1 MLVELF
7 KHCLWQSKFECDII
21 RYSYDV
27 ERNNK
32 SVYKSNKGGF
42 QSDFLDQSQ
51 EVIHPLINHI
61 KEETAKFSKAAFN
74 IDKQYSIGSMW
85 LNINRSKDYNLV
97 HTHPHC
103 DFSGVYYIST
113 PKDCGMLSFEN
124 PYKDGMESH
133 WLNVERP
140 VEEYNLINSHT
151 IKVIPTRYRCY
162 IFPSY
167 FKHSVEPNMSEEDRI
182 SISFNLTPVNL

>member
-1 MLVELF
+1 MIKDLF
-7 KHCLWQSKFECDII
+7 KHSIWQSSFETDLVS
-21 RYSYDV
+21 YSYDV

-32 SVYKSNKGGF
+32 SVHKSNKGGF
-42 QSDFLDQSQ
+42 QSDLLDTSSDTLKPLVSFIQS
-51 EVIHPLINHI
+51 
-61 KEETAKFSKAAFN
+61 ETAKYSKAAFN
-74 IDKQYSIGSMW
+74 IDKQYTIRSMW
-85 LNINRSKDYNLV
+85 LNINRSKDYNV
-97 HTHPHC
+97 IHTHPHC